1 MINLYRKRFKNK
13 RAIKGKMKRCCKC
26 KIEKEISEF
35 GKLKNSPDGF
45 RYDCKLCR
53 KTYRVN
59 NRNIIND
66 KLKNYYLE
74 NKETLTVQ
82 NKKYRE
88 ENKTKI
94 NEQRKEYRNRPEVKE
109 HVKLK
114 NKEYLPVKKQQIKEK
129 RLSDKNFQISE
140 ILRSKIHK
148 ILKNKPTSYQNILG
162 CDMEFF
168 KKWIEFRFENDMNW
182 DNLGNTWQIDHILP
196 INKFDFSDENNI
208 KLCFHWT
215 NLQPLTTYENRSKSD
230 KLQLHHFM
238 NNLVNVNRFNQK
250 YNHFLGY
257 QILVETLKWLRI
269 ELRYGKNAPYV
280 ET

>member
-13 RAIKGKMKRCCKC
+13 SAIKGKMKRCCKC

-53 KTYRVN
+53 KNYRDINKV
-59 NRNIIND
+59 IIND
-66 KLKNYYLE
+66 KLKKYYFD
-74 NKETLTVQ
+74 NKETLLIQ

-88 ENKTKI
+88 ENMTKI
-94 NEQRKEYRNRPEVKE
+94 NEQRKEYRERLEVKE
-109 HVKLK
+109 HIKIK
-114 NKEYLPVKKQQIKEK
+114 NKEYLPVKKQKIKEK

-148 ILKNKPTSYQNILG
+148 ILKNKTTSQNILG
-162 CDMEFF
+162 CDIEFF

-182 DNLGNTWQIDHILP
+182 DNLGKTWQIDHILP

-215 NLQPLTTYENRSKSD
+215 NLQPLTAYENRSKSD